1 MQINIK
7 LDKDFERQFNKLVEK
22 YGEDFLKLQGL
33 DDDKLSFTN
42 FIDGFV
48 DSDNVANA
56 SIDANAN
63 VGHKDVVTLLN
74 EMAKPHQKLL
84 SYNKIYYEIKK
95 KYGYKEANKWFELEW
110 NKTLYMHDSHTS
122 SFFSYCFAYDLK
134 DVAEKGLFFIENF
147 NSEPPKHLESFIDF
161 VKEHCSY
168 CCNRSAGAV
177 AYPNLIPYMWYFWN
191 KDCENGYYLKD
202 PDTYANQQIQRLIY
216 SLNQPYLRSGIQSA
230 FTNVNFFDH
239 YYFEAIFGG
248 SEFPDGSFMID
259 YEEEIIDFQKRF
271 LTLMSEMRSKNMM
284 TYPVSTI
291 SLLTDENGNFKD
303 EEFAKWCCEHNRKWN
318 DSNWFVDNNVTSLS
332 SCCFDGKQMCLT
344 KSSKGVNYMSFEDL
358 YNAPS
363 EYRQNLT
370 VFHNGSW
377 VKGKIIKTKAKDV
390 FKIVT
395 SNKKELFATA
405 DHIFPTYHGDKNVA
419 ELTTDDYLMF
429 NSRNLDTYPE
439 KDRNLSYEEGFLVG
453 MYLGDGSSE
462 QKKNFTPS
470 IHLSLNEDKYN
481 KSYKIIEDAI
491 NKLDNTAKFVLNK
504 EYNNVYPT
512 YIRSWAVY
520 NFVKEWVIGNYSYEK
535 ELNLDCLL
543 QSNDFRKGILDGYYL
558 TDGGNSNR
566 IYTSSPKMAECMEV
580 LLTSLGLNSIID
592 ISDRTDEPVIIR
604 GEIANRNYPIYCIRW
619 YSPKNKRSAKNIYK
633 IKNNSEYFKIVS
645 IDEYNHSDEYV
656 YCFEMSNKE
665 EPYFTLPN
673 GVITHNCRLKND
685 INELNYFNSIG
696 GTALKVGSIKVSTLN
711 LARISYMSN
720 SEKEYLNNLKDIL
733 TTNLK
738 ALDCQRHII
747 KRNYE
752 KGLLPNFNHKLVE
765 FEFSYSS
772 IGIMGIYETM
782 RKFGYTYEDKLGN
795 VYYSPKAYDF
805 GRRIFKEIH
814 KIKDE
819 FKKDKDYNI
828 NLEAIPGESCGVKF
842 AKADRM
848 LYPDIANRDLPLLA
862 NQWIGLGV
870 KTTLAERINIASSF
884 SEYCSGGDI
893 LHINIDAPFDSFE
906 KAWDMLNFVAKK
918 GVKYFAFTGKISA
931 CKNNHAFYGETCPE
945 CGEPKETE
953 YQRVVG
959 FFTPIK
965 SYSKE
970 RKEESN
976 LRDWMPLN
984 TNGVL
989 A

>member
-248 SEFPDGSFMID
+248 AEFPDGSFMID

-332 SCCFDGKQMCLT
+332 SCCR
-344 KSSKGVNYMSFEDL
+344 V
-358 YNAPS
+358 
-363 EYRQNLT
+363 
-370 VFHNGSW
+370 
-377 VKGKIIKTKAKDV
+377 
-390 FKIVT
+390 
-395 SNKKELFATA
+395 
-405 DHIFPTYHGDKNVA
+405 
-419 ELTTDDYLMF
+419 
-429 NSRNLDTYPE
+429 
-439 KDRNLSYEEGFLVG
+439 
-453 MYLGDGSSE
+453 
-462 QKKNFTPS
+462 
-470 IHLSLNEDKYN
+470 
-481 KSYKIIEDAI
+481 
-491 NKLDNTAKFVLNK
+491 
-504 EYNNVYPT
+504 
-512 YIRSWAVY
+512 
-520 NFVKEWVIGNYSYEK
+520 
-535 ELNLDCLL
+535 
-543 QSNDFRKGILDGYYL
+543 
-558 TDGGNSNR
+558 
-566 IYTSSPKMAECMEV
+566 
-580 LLTSLGLNSIID
+580 
-592 ISDRTDEPVIIR
+592 
-604 GEIANRNYPIYCIRW
+604 
-619 YSPKNKRSAKNIYK
+619 
-633 IKNNSEYFKIVS
+633 
-645 IDEYNHSDEYV
+645 
-656 YCFEMSNKE
+656 
-665 EPYFTLPN
+665 
-673 GVITHNCRLKND
+673 KND
-685 INELNYFNSIG
+685 ISELNYFNSIG

-720 SEKEYLNNLKDIL
+720 SEKEYLDNLKDIL

-782 RKFGYTYEDKLGN
+782 RKFGYTYEDALGN
-795 VYYSPKAYDF
+795 VYYNPKAYDF
-805 GRRIFKEIH
+805 GRRIFEEIH

-819 FKKDKDYNI
+819 FKKDKDYSI

-870 KTTLAERINIASSF
+870 KTTLAERVNIASSF

-931 CKNNHAFYGETCPE
+931 CKNNHAFYGEICPE

-959 FFTPIK
+959 FFTPVK